1 MENFGNFLF
10 RHGSILVDALEEL
23 SIFAVLHEDVHLVV
37 FADHLVDLGDVLMH
51 QVLLELDLPLDALQ
65 LLGLVLLH
73 CGDLHCHCLA
83 RKPMQSFLDFAET
96 SLTDGFSCVV
106 KRVLSS

>member
-1 MENFGNFLF
+1 MEYFGSFLF

-23 SIFAVLHEDVHLVV
+23 SIFAVLHEDVNLVV

-65 LLGLVLLH
+65 LLGLVLLN
-73 CGDLHCHCLA
+73 CGDLHCHCLS
-83 RKPMQSFLDFAET
+83 REPMQCLLDFAET
-96 SLTDGFSCVV
+96 SLPDSLSCVV
-106 KRVLSS
+106 K